1 MRDTHRPTKPPAEGT
16 ASDRLIRIHAL
27 LDEVTSSPWSHDV
40 LELGMATVVSLPISE
55 QDETALVWLLIVG
68 PPSSDKTFAV
78 LLLKTAGG
86 VYYADTATENFLAS
100 GYRDEKTGTSAPDLF
115 KELDGKCVIFKEL
128 GTILSLRPDK
138 VRKFLGDLLAIYDR
152 EYHKLTGTVGTIHG
166 KAAFT
171 IVACVTPAT
180 LHDHQEYMAR
190 IGPRFLTYRP
200 PQLTEAEEDEGLGM
214 LWDAGQEDKRKKVLA
229 DLRKLVA
236 EHLQD
241 CWKRP
246 LDSKPETP
254 EQQKFIDRLGQ
265 FVSHGRTVV
274 RRQKVQDPET
284 GQVRYEPEVVQQE
297 GPFRVQQQFRNHAR
311 GLALVHGRTHVT
323 GHELELVRRVAVSSL
338 PADRADVISVVPD
351 HPDGLTVKTCAAGIG
366 KSEDRARQLLEELVL
381 VKLLTRRKAEPNGGR
396 PETIYVPVAR
406 FADLLT
412 TPIKPLDHA
421 VDLTG
426 DFTDTTDH
434 SPLERE
440 GLSGQS
446 YRKSQAI
453 DKGGTS

>member
-1 MRDTHRPTKPPAEGT
+1 MSDTTARPTT
-16 ASDRLIRIHAL
+16 AADRLLRVHAL
-27 LDEVTSSPWSHDV
+27 LDEVTSSPWSHEV

-55 QDETALVWLLIVG
+55 PDETALVWLLIVDAPASG
-68 PPSSDKTFAV
+68 KTFIV
-78 LLLKTAGG
+78 LLLKTASG

-100 GYRDEKTGTSAPDLF
+100 GYRDDKTGKSAPDLF

-138 VRKFLGDLLAIYDR
+138 VRKFLGDLQAIYDR

-166 KAAFT
+166 KAAFS
-171 IVACVTPAT
+171 IVACVKPAT

-200 PQLTEAEEDEGLGM
+200 PELTEAQEAEGLGM
-214 LWDAGQEDKRKKVLA
+214 LWDAGQEHKRKNVLA

-241 CWKRP
+241 CSKRP

-254 EQQKFIDRLGQ
+254 EQQEFVDRLAQ
-265 FVSHGRTVV
+265 FVACGRTVV
-274 RRQKVQDPET
+274 RRQKVHDPKT
-284 GQVRYEPEVVQQE
+284 GKVRYEPEVVQQE
-297 GPFRVQQQFRNHAR
+297 GPFRAQQQLRNLAR

-323 GHELELVRRVAVSSL
+323 DHELELVRRVAAHSV
-338 PADRADVISVVPD
+338 PADRADVISLFPD
-351 HPDGLTVKTCAAGIG
+351 HPLGLTVKSCAAGIG

-381 VKLLTRRKAEPNGGR
+381 VKLLTRKKAEPNGGR

-412 TPIKPLDHA
+412 IPIKPLDHA

-434 SPLERE
+434 SSSERE